1 MSSKQMVAM
10 PRPQRVSAK
19 KVASA
24 SRRRHELNWRLFVI
38 TLGVL
43 VVILPTTY
51 LWYRHQLQ
59 RTSTALLA
67 RAEQLQKEKN
77 WAQATVYYQ
86 RYSLLEPDDTQAL
99 VKLVEVTAK
108 REPTPEG
115 LYQLNNLLYRTIGR
129 VPERH
134 DLRRMLAENLLKLGA
149 VEEAEKEAQWLLKN
163 APEEARAARKIIA
176 LSLFARSK
184 SDGGGTLSQV
194 AGALHAAAT
203 ESPSDVAL
211 VEAAATTLREHPT
224 AVEIADTTSAS
235 AADQMLDRLV
245 SMDPQKVDARL
256 ARFRYRTKYKLPD
269 ADSDLKAALELEPE
283 NLDAIVASAWSKV
296 VNAPTAE
303 ALAEAEK
310 LLGRAIL
317 AAPEDPRAYLL
328 LASVLEQSSKP
339 DKALELLER
348 GVDATGHD
356 FNVELACASA
366 QISAKKLD
374 AAKQTMQSLE
384 SRSSAYFARLDGN
397 TRTDVQNRMQL
408 MLARLELA
416 QEQPSLA
423 VPRLKALLVTVEA
436 TPDYQQ
442 SPVWLDAS
450 RYLGQVYESLE
461 QWDKAS
467 EYWGNVA
474 RALPGDEFVVR
485 HAVNAYLKTA
495 DPGTAIATIDEYVRV
510 AKPRDELL
518 VQLARA
524 HLMLQLSRPEIERNW
539 LEFEAALKAA
549 KSVAPGRKELVF
561 CELAYLQAKPDRDAV
576 TVLLRA
582 CEKTP
587 LSGDSEFWQVAARTY
602 QGIGQPE
609 DMRRAADRHRALASN
624 AIDPAVLEAT
634 LLAHEGKRKQ
644 ADEVLSNLGQSLKPE
659 ERKRIERLRI
669 EVLLAD
675 NDISGAFQ
683 RAQKLV
689 DADPKDSAS
698 LATGIDIAISAGQL
712 KTAETWESTL
722 GEVTDKGPEFTSLR
736 ARRLLV
742 SFERLTPQEKEE
754 LQQAITQLRTARP
767 KWFPAVALAAQ
778 LAQAEGDTRKAL
790 GDYELAVQLGDRR
803 PATLLQIVTLL
814 NQYGTVEDAQKYL
827 SYLTTNDS
835 DPNFNTLAVRF
846 AEKQGQSAALEM
858 ARHGVDQYPSDPMRR
873 VTLANLL
880 LRYGRI
886 PEGLELLRETA
897 KKHREDSRVWLG
909 LIYAYV
915 QTGQADE
922 ARKILSALVDSSFL
936 LPEQRYLVGAQ
947 GHELLGELEEA
958 RRLYKLAVDEK
969 PNDNSV
975 RLKYAKLLKNI
986 DPRAARTEYERVIE
1000 LDPPNGNARRELA
1013 VLLAATK
1020 QEADWQRAS
1029 QLLTSSS
1036 GEEASR
1042 DAITSDQLRATLL
1055 SKKGRTRAERI
1066 SNCQTARKIL
1076 QQRIDTDTSNAS
1088 DLTRLLL
1095 AGILEQEA
1103 ELSKDRSLL
1112 IAARD
1117 QLRTLVDRK
1126 PPSAESLSVYIEF
1139 LLRHGAS
1146 KVTDTENS
1154 LSKDSV
1160 ANIAERKEFL
1170 KEAEAKLAEFEQ
1182 LQKSGDDAHEIASV
1196 AFQVRL
1202 LRAQNLN
1209 AEAQACVTKYVNRR
1223 TEKPENQSDQAQQY
1237 LAIGNLF
1244 SLAGAHAEAE
1254 KWYRRLTELNS
1265 NAYVLVVQS
1274 LLAQEKREE
1283 AIRYCLSISK
1293 DKLTPQMAALLAT
1306 VMTTTEPV
1314 AEVPEAQ
1321 AAIEAMVHNNQSN
1334 KALLQAEAVRLASRG
1349 ENKGAVA
1356 LFRKI
1361 LTIDPD
1367 DALALNNLATLLAE
1381 TPNERGEALDQIKRA
1396 IEIAGRQ
1403 PMLLDTQ
1410 GTILLKTG
1418 DAENAIA
1425 CLEEATAGG
1434 AADARYYLHLAAAYR
1449 LAQRNDDARHTL
1461 AEARALGLEKF
1472 VLTGDDRK
1480 MLDALEAQ
1488 SVSSVPIT
1496 GTP

>member
-1 MSSKQMVAM
+1 M
-10 PRPQRVSAK
+10 PRPQKVSAK

-38 TLGVL
+38 SLGVL
-43 VVILPTTY
+43 VVILPATY
-51 LWYRHQLQ
+51 LWYRHQLR

-67 RAEQLQKEKN
+67 RAEQLQKEEN

-86 RYSLLEPDDTQAL
+86 RYALLEPDDTQAL

-108 REPTPEG
+108 REPTAEG

-184 SDGGGTLSQV
+184 SDGGRTISQV
-194 AGALHAAAT
+194 AGALHAAAK
-203 ESPSDVAL
+203 ELPGDVAL
-211 VEAAATTLREHPT
+211 VEAAANTLREHPT
-224 AVEIADTTSAS
+224 AVEIADTTSAN

-245 SMDPQKVDARL
+245 TIDPQKVDSRL

-269 ADSDLKAALELEPE
+269 ADSDLKAALELEPN
-283 NLDAIVASAWSKV
+283 NLDAILTSAWSMV

-303 ALAEAEK
+303 ARGEAEK

-328 LASVLEQSSKP
+328 LASVLEQSGKP
-339 DKALELLER
+339 DKALELLEK
-348 GVDATGHD
+348 GGDATGHD

-374 AAKQTMQSLE
+374 AAKQTMQALE
-384 SRSSAYFARLDGN
+384 SQSSAYFARLDGDK
-397 TRTDVQNRMQL
+397 RTDVQNRMQL

-416 QEQPSLA
+416 QDQPRLA
-423 VPRLKALLVTVEA
+423 VPRLQALLVTVEA
-436 TPDYQQ
+436 RPDYQR

-450 RYLGQVYESLE
+450 RYLGQVHESLE

-467 EYWGNVA
+467 EHWGNVA

-495 DPGTAIATIDEYVRV
+495 DPGAAIATIDEYLRV

-518 VQLARA
+518 VQLAHA
-524 HLMLQLSRPEIERNW
+524 HLMLQLSRPETERNW

-549 KSVAPGRKELVF
+549 KSVAAGRKELVF
-561 CELAYLQAKPDRDAV
+561 CELAYLRAKPDRDAV
-576 TVLLRA
+576 TALLRA
-582 CEKTP
+582 SEETP
-587 LSGDSEFWQVAARTY
+587 LSGDSEFWRTAARTY
-602 QGIGQPE
+602 QELGQPE
-609 DMRRAADRHRALASN
+609 DMRRAADRHLDLASN
-624 AIDPAVLEAT
+624 ATDHAVLEAT
-634 LLAHEGKRKQ
+634 LLAREGKRKQ

-659 ERKRIERLRI
+659 ERKSIERLRI
-669 EVLLAD
+669 EVLVAD

-689 DADPKDSAS
+689 EVDPKDSES
-698 LATGIDIAISAGQL
+698 LALGIDIAISAGKLQ
-712 KTAETWESTL
+712 TAETWESTL
-722 GEVTDKGPEFTSLR
+722 GEVTDHGPTFTSLR

-754 LQQAITQLRTARP
+754 LQLAITQLRAARP

-778 LAQAEGDTRKAL
+778 LAQAEGDARKAL
-790 GDYELAVQLGDRR
+790 GDYQLAVQLGDRR

-846 AEKQGQSAALEM
+846 AEKQGQAAALEM
-858 ARHGVDQYPSDPMRR
+858 ARHGVNQYPSDPMRR

-880 LRYGRI
+880 LRYGRTQD
-886 PEGLELLRETA
+886 GLELLRETA
-897 KKHREDSRVWLG
+897 KKHRDDSRVWLG
-909 LIYAYV
+909 LIHAYV

-922 ARKILSALVDSSFL
+922 ARKILSALVDSSYL

-947 GHELLGELEEA
+947 GHELLGDLEEA
-958 RRLYKLAVDEK
+958 RRLYKLAVDK
-969 PNDNSV
+969 QPNDTAV

-1000 LDPPNGNARRELA
+1000 LDPPNGHARRELA

-1036 GEEASR
+1036 GDEASR

-1076 QQRIDTDTSNAS
+1076 QQRIDADTSNAS

-1139 LLRHGAS
+1139 LLRQGTS
-1146 KVTDTENS
+1146 KVTDPENS
-1154 LSKDSV
+1154 QAKDKDSV

-1182 LQKSGDDAHEIASV
+1182 LQKSGDDAHEIATV

-1202 LRAQNLN
+1202 LRAQDLN

-1283 AIRYCLSISK
+1283 AIKFCLSISK

-1306 VMTTTEPV
+1306 VMTTSEPG

-1321 AAIEAMVHNNQSN
+1321 AAIDAMVNNNQSN
-1334 KALLQAEAVRLASRG
+1334 KGLLQAEAVRLASRG
-1349 ENKGAVA
+1349 DNKGAVA

-1361 LTIDPD
+1361 LAIDPN

-1381 TPNERGEALDQIKRA
+1381 TPNERAEALDQIKRA

-1434 AADARYYLHLAAAYR
+1434 AADARYYLHLAAAYH
-1449 LAQRNDDARHTL
+1449 LAQRKEDARHTL
-1461 AEARALGLEKF
+1461 AESRALGLERF
-1472 VLTGDDRK
+1472 VLTSDDRK
-1480 MLDALEAQ
+1480 MLAELEAQ
-1488 SVSSVPIT
+1488 SVSSVPMT
-1496 GTP
+1496 GAPR